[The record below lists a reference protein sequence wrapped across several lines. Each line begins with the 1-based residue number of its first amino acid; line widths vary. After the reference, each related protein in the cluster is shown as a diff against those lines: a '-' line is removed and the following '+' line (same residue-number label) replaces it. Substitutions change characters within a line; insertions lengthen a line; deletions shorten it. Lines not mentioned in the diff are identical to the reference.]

1 MLATVGPVSD
11 QRDVEPLGLLTTE
24 GGDSVAIGLQR
35 GVVHLEVANEGREPV
50 EIWLTRDDARL
61 LAELLRRAADA

>member
-1 MLATVGPVSD
+1 VSGFHDAETIGMLSTD
-11 QRDVEPLGLLTTE
+11 
-24 GGDSVAIGLQR
+24 GGDSVVIGLER

-61 LAELLRRAADA
+61 LADLMRRAADA